1 MRSNSVG
8 ISTQFHF
15 LEMIDGSDGVCVCVV
30 WRSCHDDSDVNSPA
44 VLPQRSWCDWVS
56 THTHTHTVFYWWKQM
71 GVVSSRL
78 MSPLGFT
85 VPSHT
90 HTHTLSLHWQITIM
104 ILFLHSA
111 QLRFLEAWFQ
121 EPPMYKEQET
131 QKALKYL
138 QVCSNVWPLTLL
150 ILIA

>member
-1 MRSNSVG
+1 MYLCVRMRSNSVG

-15 LEMIDGSDGVCVCVV
+15 LEMIDGSDGVCVCVCGV
-30 WRSCHDDSDVNSPA
+30 KELSWRQRCKQPCGPA
-44 VLPQRSWCDWVS
+44 SKELMWLSQ
-56 THTHTHTVFYWWKQM
+56 HTHTHTFFYWWKQM

-131 QKALKYL
+131 QRRRVRKL
-138 QVCSNVWPLTLL
+138 
-150 ILIA
+150 